1 MSLDVHIDE
10 LAELERV
17 ALEEAIS
24 GIRRE
29 AEVAALVEHRTA
41 TLHALLAHHD
51 ARYLPLAT
59 SELEDA
65 LDELRSAG
73 ERRSGLVAGLVPVL
87 GLSLQPTIGDVA
99 AAAPEPYATTI
110 AELRRQLLLA
120 KARIERL
127 SAQNT
132 NLLGQRMALVAET
145 LAGGVTEAAPT
156 YGRTPPSRPR
166 FVRGIL

>member
-1 MSLDVHIDE
+1 MSLDVHTAE

-17 ALEEAIS
+17 ALEEAIVA
-24 GIRRE
+24 IRDE

-41 TLHALLAHHD
+41 SLHALLAQHD

-65 LDELRSAG
+65 LGELRAVG
-73 ERRSGLVAGLVPVL
+73 DRRLALVGGLVPVL
-87 GLSLQPTIGDVA
+87 GLSFQPTIGEVV

-110 AELRRQLLLA
+110 AELRRRLLVA
-120 KARIERL
+120 KSRIEWL
-127 SAQNT
+127 SEQNT
-132 NLLGQRMALVAET
+132 NLLGERMALVSEA
-145 LAGGVTEAAPT
+145 LSDGVTEAVPT
-156 YGRTPPSRPR
+156 YGRTPPSLPR